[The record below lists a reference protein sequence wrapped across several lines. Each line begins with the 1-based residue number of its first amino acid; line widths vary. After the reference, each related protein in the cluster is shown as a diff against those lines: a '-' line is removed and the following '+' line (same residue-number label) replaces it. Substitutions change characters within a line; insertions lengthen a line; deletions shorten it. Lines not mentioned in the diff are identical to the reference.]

1 MVSPTEKD
9 ISQTFSFEEMANR
22 SGKKRGGKK
31 KPTAACHSIVI
42 SLLYKFEGRFVQL
55 SHLATEILSSLQS

>member
-22 SGKKRGGKK
+22 SGKKKEKKKKK

-42 SLLYKFEGRFVQL
+42 SLLYKFEGRF
-55 SHLATEILSSLQS
+55 LQ